1 MTEREMTVREI
12 QEELRKTEREIS
24 GALERFKEKTGRFAS
39 YRDKVGVG
47 GDTLVAVLL
56 KVEL

>member
-1 MTEREMTVREI
+1 MTVQEI

-24 GALERFKEKTGRFAS
+24 DALERFKEKTGLFAS
-39 YRDKVGVG
+39 YRDRIGVG